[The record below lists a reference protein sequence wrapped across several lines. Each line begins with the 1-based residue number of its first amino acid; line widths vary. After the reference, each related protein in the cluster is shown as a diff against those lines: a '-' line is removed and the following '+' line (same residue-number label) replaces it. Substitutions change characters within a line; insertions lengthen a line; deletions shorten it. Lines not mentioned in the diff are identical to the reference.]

1 MRNLFIFLER
11 LQASSRHSG
20 KEKKYACKE
29 RIPFIHR
36 LCRDSSIMG
45 RTSGTW

>member
-1 MRNLFIFLER
+1 M
-11 LQASSRHSG
+11 
-20 KEKKYACKE
+20 KKYPCKE

>member
-1 MRNLFIFLER
+1 MRNLFYFSR
-11 LQASSRHSG
+11 ASASEFPHSG
-20 KEKKYACKE
+20 KVKKYPCKE